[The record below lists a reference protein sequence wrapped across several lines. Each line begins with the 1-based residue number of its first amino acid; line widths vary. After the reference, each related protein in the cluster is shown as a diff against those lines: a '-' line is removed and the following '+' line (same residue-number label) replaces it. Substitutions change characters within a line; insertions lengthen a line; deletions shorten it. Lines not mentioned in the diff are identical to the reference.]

1 MEHALKLNSPY
12 CVSFREV
19 PSSKER
25 IKAIRKEIQS
35 QKELLTQ
42 EIRKLQKGEV
52 GSASM
57 KTRSLN
63 KVQVGGAKYGMVKD
77 EPRSSCSSK
86 GHKVSKKLKRTSSTE
101 DLLQSESEASTIFG
115 LKGETSQLIKQ
126 EDSVLTDINM
136 LWGDSLTGNGDQAPL
151 ITKKE
156 PIPHI
161 KKEKLAK
168 LSIRFSEIDHLK

>member
-1 MEHALKLNSPY
+1 
-12 CVSFREV
+12 
-19 PSSKER
+19 
-25 IKAIRKEIQS
+25 
-35 QKELLTQ
+35 
-42 EIRKLQKGEV
+42 
-52 GSASM
+52 M